1 LFVSFSVERLSKR
14 LRSFTVPVLHRHVL
28 TLVFASLSAT
38 ACIAMSNDAAAG
50 PTSSVPAAQIFAPG
64 VVSGPANDGSPAFSP
79 DGNTIFF
86 TRSTANWGVIVES
99 HNVDGHWT
107 QPTLAVFSG
116 EWPDS
121 SPSMS
126 PDGSYLVFESNRPA
140 APLTSRPKEG
150 EAIPGIVSN
159 LWRVDRVGTGWSK
172 PKRLP
177 DTVNLAG
184 QSIWK
189 PSIAADGTIYF
200 VAIDRK
206 GGKRLF
212 SSQYKDGAYQQAQ
225 PLPFSDGA
233 TLDVDP
239 EIAPDGSFLVFCSAG
254 RLPGDSK
261 DHLFI
266 VLRKA
271 EGWGT
276 VVPIRYAGD
285 DKNGYSTDDEPHLGP
300 DHRTL
305 YFSSDR
311 VVPAHFPRSPEE
323 AQSDFKHLDSLG
335 WFSGYA
341 NVWFIPISAWLN
353 GDDAGKSSATK

>member
-1 LFVSFSVERLSKR
+1 MVLRRKSCWLLSLTFLAPLIHGQSPLPNSTQGVVAPTFS
-14 LRSFTVPVLHRHVL
+14 P
-28 TLVFASLSAT
+28 
-38 ACIAMSNDAAAG
+38 
-50 PTSSVPAAQIFAPG
+50 PTPQIFAPG
-64 VVSGPANDGSPAFSP
+64 VVSGPANDGSPASSP
-79 DGNTIFF
+79 DGKSIFF
-86 TRSTANWGVIVES
+86 TRSTANWGMILEA

-107 QPTLAVFSG
+107 HPTLAPFSG

-121 SPSMS
+121 SPAMS
-126 PDGSYLVFESNRPA
+126 PDGSYIVFESNRPA
-140 APLTSRPKEG
+140 IPLTSPPKEG
-150 EAIPGIVSN
+150 EPLHGIVSN
-159 LWRVDRVGTGWSK
+159 LWRVDRVGAGWSK
-172 PKRLP
+172 PTRLP
-177 DTVNLAG
+177 DTVNLVG

-200 VAIDRK
+200 VSIDNK
-206 GGKRLF
+206 GAKRLF
-212 SSQYKDGAYQQAQ
+212 SSKYINGAYQQAQ
-225 PLPFSDGA
+225 PLPFSDGT

-254 RLPGDSK
+254 RLPADPK

-271 EGWGT
+271 EGWGP

-285 DKNGYSTDDEPHLGP
+285 DKNGYSTDDEPHLAP

-311 VVPAHFPRSPEE
+311 IVTAHFPRSPEQ
-323 AQSDFKHLDSLG
+323 AQQDFNRLESSG

-341 NVWFIPISAWLN
+341 NVWSIPISPWLN
-353 GDDAGKSSATK
+353 ATDPQKPSETP